1 MDYQQWLPLFGLAAT
16 DGKVVSALAAAGVT
30 TPVVLPPQTFTTG
43 VDFKPKGV
51 GVGCTAEFK
60 LREGGVADL
69 PILASVVL
77 MTAPS
82 KNAKGWT
89 PYAGPLPHSIKKT
102 DSKDDLVAKLG
113 EPATLDDFFNSAG
126 WVIDGLRLGVL
137 FTDDWKKIKQ
147 LGLMLPGAL

>member
-1 MDYQQWLPLFGLAAT
+1 MDFQQWLPLFGLPAT

-30 TPVVLPPQTFTTG
+30 APVVLPPQTFTTG
-43 VDFKPKGV
+43 VDFKPQGV
-51 GVGCTAEFK
+51 GVGFTAEFK

-89 PYAGPLPHSIKKT
+89 PYNGPLPHGLKKT
-102 DSKDDLVAKLG
+102 DSKDDVVAKLG
-113 EPATLDDFFNSAG
+113 EPATLDDFFNSG
-126 WVIDGLRLGVL
+126 RWVIDGQQLGIL

-147 LGLMLPGAL
+147 LGLSLPGAT